1 MLMLQTSGNGI
12 FNSPNNSSIL
22 NEVDNTKFG
31 VMSAMTQ
38 LVRNSANVISM
49 SVTTSIIVISFQIN
63 GLGSNLDNI
72 TPEMSGAFMT
82 GLHATFFTLF
92 VVLSIGL
99 ITTIIRK

>member
-1 MLMLQTSGNGI
+1 MLQTSGNGI

-22 NEVDNTKFG
+22 NEVDKDKFG

-49 SVTTSIIVISFQIN
+49 SVTTSIIVLSLQIN

-72 TPEMSGAFMT
+72 TPEMSGAFMS
-82 GLHATFFTLF
+82 GLHIAFFTLF

-99 ITTIIRK
+99 IATILRK